1 LKHRLESAEDHL
13 RYDENWIPELEILYE
28 YHDAKARLR
37 GLIDIDMD
45 LSEGLGLDATIDE
58 IAYAAKERHR
68 TLENS
73 ELEPLY
79 REYVFNERLFL
90 WGEETTRYARA
101 TQYRFIYDV
110 ANLNTATLDEVTRD
124 TLDGWVRWLALEGSD
139 FENVSN
145 ILHRIGLF
153 IECFGYEHFIE
164 DTTQSGGQWGRE
176 SGIGSNQPVNLIT
189 GKESKIYHGV
199 VLGLASGLENRS
211 RQSFQNIL
219 HATMSH
225 LHRSDLKTKTVLIL
239 TDVWDREVIRQ
250 FVPDL
255 MVRQN
260 HGTTFLFL
268 LVNGRRLIPME
279 LSFS

>member
-1 LKHRLESAEDHL
+1 MFEHHELASDVVLVKVITSRGRLLDLLEFIECCWPARKAWCDQRRQRSSLPTTSHYWAVALHETLIASGSQENFIIGNLKHRLESAEDHL

-199 VLGLASGLENRS
+199 VL
-211 RQSFQNIL
+211 
-219 HATMSH
+219 
-225 LHRSDLKTKTVLIL
+225 
-239 TDVWDREVIRQ
+239 
-250 FVPDL
+250 
-255 MVRQN
+255 
-260 HGTTFLFL
+260 
-268 LVNGRRLIPME
+268 
-279 LSFS
+279 

>member
-1 LKHRLESAEDHL
+1 MRSPVKTAGVLDKRLRIWRSIIAERYSIPVLGTVNESPELVESQGNISFSQQYRMPNRLFKDARSMFEHHELAPDVVLGKVITSRGRLLDLLEFIECCWPDRKAWCDQRRQRSSLPTTSHYWAVALHETLIASGSQENFIIGNLKHRLESAEDHL

-139 FENVSN
+139 
-145 ILHRIGLF
+145 
-153 IECFGYEHFIE
+153 
-164 DTTQSGGQWGRE
+164 
-176 SGIGSNQPVNLIT
+176 
-189 GKESKIYHGV
+189 
-199 VLGLASGLENRS
+199 
-211 RQSFQNIL
+211 
-219 HATMSH
+219 
-225 LHRSDLKTKTVLIL
+225 
-239 TDVWDREVIRQ
+239 
-250 FVPDL
+250 
-255 MVRQN
+255 
-260 HGTTFLFL
+260 
-268 LVNGRRLIPME
+268 
-279 LSFS
+279 